1 MEEDRIAVDVAMVIQ
16 FAEGARSIKLYN
28 DDDRGEWQSGKSA
41 KAAEKGL
48 ERFVIGGRELSHKIQ
63 VNVNEYVHSRTK
75 FQQQ

>member
-1 MEEDRIAVDVAMVIQ
+1 MMTEEA
-16 FAEGARSIKLYN
+16 
-28 DDDRGEWQSGKSA
+28 WQSG

-48 ERFVIGGRELSHKIQ
+48 GRFVIGGRELSHKIQ